1 MRKLIPILVSTLLLT
16 YLSEQQSPQ
25 KRNALKRLEYI
36 HKDRFF
42 YFLMAFSLAFFVGLR
57 TRGNDTSVYRQ
68 MYESM
73 QPGTDPM
80 QLLIS
85 TKLASSPGLHWLTA
99 LLKNS
104 GASTQDYLMFCA
116 LFTVLT
122 YLWFL
127 RKYTTDIWLS
137 VFYFITMGVYTFT
150 MASIK
155 QTMAVA
161 FLTIATDR
169 AIERKWIQY
178 AFWMVIAE
186 LFHPYAFIYLVVPFL
201 SFRPWSGR
209 TGLLLAG
216 TVIIALFLSRF
227 MGAIDDVTTALG
239 YDYEDNEFSGAGV
252 NIFRVAVVWVPLV
265 LSYFSRWQ
273 LYYSQNRVQN
283 MIINLSMMN
292 SVIMFIGLFGTANYF
307 ARLANYFLI
316 FQCLALPM
324 ILQQFSY
331 FSERQLRRL
340 SELGFLAYFYYA
352 EAIAQGSF
360 DNNYA
365 FISAADFFSQLFK
378 G

>member
-1 MRKLIPILVSTLLLT
+1 MKTLIPILVISLLLAF
-16 YLSEQQSPQ
+16 LSQRQSLQ
-25 KRNALKRLEYI
+25 RINNLDRLEYI

-57 TRGNDTSVYRQ
+57 TRGNDTYTYRQ

-73 QPGTDPM
+73 ELGTNPM
-80 QLLIS
+80 QLLTS
-85 TKLASSPGLHWLTA
+85 TKLASSPGLSWFSAVLRNA
-99 LLKNS
+99 
-104 GASTQDYLMFCA
+104 GASTQDYFMVCA

-150 MASIK
+150 MAAIK

-161 FLTIATDR
+161 FLVIAADR
-169 AIERKWIQY
+169 AIEKKWVQY

-201 SFRPWSGR
+201 SFCPWSR
-209 TGLLLAG
+209 NTGLLLAG
-216 TVIIALFLSRF
+216 TVVVALYLSRF

-239 YDYEDNEFSGAGV
+239 YNYEENEFTGAGV
-252 NIFRVAVVWVPLV
+252 NSFRVAVVWVPMV
-265 LSYFSRWQ
+265 LSYICKGQ
-273 LYYSQNRVQN
+273 LHYSQNRVQN
-283 MIINLSMMN
+283 MLINLSMMN

-324 ILQQFSY
+324 ILQQFTNS
-331 FSERQLRRL
+331 SARQLRIL
-340 SELGFLAYFYYA
+340 SLVGFSGYFYYA
-352 EAIAQGSF
+352 TAIAWGKF
-360 DNNYA
+360 DNDYS
-365 FISAADFFSQLFK
+365 FIGVMDFFRQLIK

>member
-1 MRKLIPILVSTLLLT
+1 MKKLIPILVTALLLAF
-16 YLSEQQSPQ
+16 LSQRQSRQ
-25 KRNALKRLEYI
+25 KLNRLHRLEYI
-36 HKDRFF
+36 RKDRFF

-57 TRGNDTSVYRQ
+57 TRGNDTYVYRQ
-68 MYESM
+68 MYENI
-73 QPGTDPM
+73 QPGTDPI
-80 QLLIS
+80 QLLTS
-85 TKLASSPGLHWLTA
+85 TKLASSPGLSWLTA
-99 LLKNS
+99 VLKNA
-104 GASTQDYLMFCA
+104 GASTQDFFMVCA
-116 LFTVLT
+116 LFTVMI

-150 MASIK
+150 MAAIK

-161 FLTIATDR
+161 FLVIATDR
-169 AIERKWIQY
+169 AIEGKWIQY
-178 AFWMVIAE
+178 AFWMIIAE
-186 LFHPYAFIYLVVPFL
+186 LFHPYSFIYLVVPFL

-216 TVIIALFLSRF
+216 TVLVALYLSRF
-227 MGAIDDVTTALG
+227 MGAIDDVTTVLG
-239 YDYEDNEFSGAGV
+239 YDYEENEFTGAGV
-252 NIFRVAVVWVPLV
+252 NIFRVMVVWVPLL
-265 LSYFSRWQ
+265 LSYICRGQ

-331 FSERQLRRL
+331 SSERQLRTL
-340 SELGFLAYFYYA
+340 SEVGFFAYFYYA

-365 FISAADFFSQLFK
+365 FISATDYLNQLFK